1 VAARLKASVAEGKRR
16 YNLTRRIVLP
26 PLISA
31 PDDAFAFHLPSIHP
45 NFITK
50 QCVTAPV
57 STIDD
62 SPEELKDTILFVP
75 SADPGFDWIFSRG
88 IAGFVTQFGGVNS
101 HMAIRANELAMP
113 AVIGAGETLFG
124 HWKRADKIC
133 LDCGNQQVQ
142 VVS

>member
-1 VAARLKASVAEGKRR
+1 
-16 YNLTRRIVLP
+16 
-26 PLISA
+26 
-31 PDDAFAFHLPSIHP
+31 
-45 NFITK
+45 
-50 QCVTAPV
+50 VTAPV
-57 STIDD
+57 RTIGD
-62 SPEELKDTILFVP
+62 SPNEIKGAILFVP

-124 HWKRADKIC
+124 RWKKAGKIC

-142 VVS
+142 VIS